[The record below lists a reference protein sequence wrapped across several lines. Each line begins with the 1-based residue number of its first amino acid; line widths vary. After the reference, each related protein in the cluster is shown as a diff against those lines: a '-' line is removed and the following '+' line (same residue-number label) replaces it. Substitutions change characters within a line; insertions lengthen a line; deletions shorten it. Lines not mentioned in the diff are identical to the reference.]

1 MSSSSAV
8 LIGSQEPTLLV
19 QPPSARTAG
28 GEAAELA
35 EAAGLILDPWQRTAV
50 DMILAERDDGSWAS
64 RSSGVIVP
72 RQNGKGDIL
81 IAVELYLLFVVEL
94 PLILHTAHEVKTALE
109 GWLRLRSKV
118 QNTPALHRRVKRYV
132 NVNGQ
137 EGLELHTG
145 QRLKFIARSKSSGR
159 GFSAPCVIFDECQD
173 LPPAVTSASVPALSA
188 MPNPKLIYS
197 GSAPPAAD
205 EASAQVRRLRRRAMS
220 ETPGRLSWLEFASE
234 PDVDPADRE
243 AVARVNPAYGVRI
256 QAETVQE
263 ELDGDLTPEGYL
275 CERMGVW
282 PLEADELGVFD
293 EGAWEQAADP
303 GSQATDPVEWA
314 IDTSPDR
321 KWTSVAV
328 AGTRVDGF
336 LHGEVVYHEAGTAGV
351 VDWVSE
357 RTNRVVIDPASPA
370 GSLIDDFAARGVEV
384 VLTTP
389 RDMAQAC
396 GAIADAVSEG
406 LFRHR
411 DQPVLN
417 AAVAIAAIRPLSDS
431 WAWSR
436 KSPGDI
442 SPLVALT
449 LAVSAARK
457 PAEVPEQVA
466 SWAY

>member
-28 GEAAELA
+28 AEAAELA
-35 EAAGLILDPWQRTAV
+35 ELCGLVLDPWQRLAV
-50 DMILAERDDGSWAS
+50 DMILAERLDGSWAS
-64 RSSGVIVP
+64 RSSAVIVP

-109 GWLRLRSKV
+109 GWIRLRDKV
-118 QNTPALHRRVKRYV
+118 QNTPSLHRRVKRYI

-137 EGLELHTG
+137 EGIELHTG

-205 EASAQVRRLRRRAMS
+205 DASAQIRRLRRRAMS
-220 ETPGRLSWLEFASE
+220 ESPGRLAWMEFASE
-234 PDVDPADRE
+234 SDVDPADRE
-243 AVARVNPAYGVRI
+243 AWAAVNPALGRRI
-256 QAETVQE
+256 TEETIVE
-263 ELDGDLTPEGYL
+263 ELEGDLTPEGFL
-275 CERMGVW
+275 CERLGVW
-282 PLEADELGVFD
+282 PVELDELGVFD
-293 EGAWEQAADP
+293 EGSWEQAADLS
-303 GSQATDPVEWA
+303 SQALDPVEWA
-314 IDTSPDR
+314 VDTSPDR

-328 AGTRVDGF
+328 AGTRRDGF

-357 RTNRVVIDPASPA
+357 RTSRVVIDPASPA
-370 GSLIDDFAARGVEV
+370 GSLIDEFAARGVEV
-384 VLTTP
+384 VQTTP

-406 LFRHR
+406 MFRHR

-417 AAVAIAAIRPLSDS
+417 GAVAIAAIRPLSDS

-442 SPLVALT
+442 SPLVAVT

-457 PAEVPEQVA
+457 PVEVEPPVA

>member
-1 MSSSSAV
+1 MNSSGAV

-35 EAAGLILDPWQRTAV
+35 DAAGLVLDPWQRTAV
-50 DMILAERDDGSWAS
+50 DMILAERDDGMWAS

-81 IAVELYLLFVVEL
+81 IAVELYLLFVVGL

-109 GWLRLRSKV
+109 GWLRLRAKV
-118 QNTPALHRRVKRYV
+118 QNTPSLHRRVKRYV

-173 LPPAVTSASVPALSA
+173 LPAAVTSASVPALSA

-205 EASAQVRRLRRRAMS
+205 EASAQVRRLRRRARS

-234 PDVDPADRE
+234 PDVDPADVE
-243 AVARVNPAYGVRI
+243 AIARVNPAYGVRI
-256 QAETVQE
+256 QAETVRE

-370 GSLIDDFAARGVEV
+370 GSLIDEFVARGVEV
-384 VLTTP
+384 VSTTP

-457 PAEVPEQVA
+457 PVEAVIDAAANV
-466 SWAY
+466 W